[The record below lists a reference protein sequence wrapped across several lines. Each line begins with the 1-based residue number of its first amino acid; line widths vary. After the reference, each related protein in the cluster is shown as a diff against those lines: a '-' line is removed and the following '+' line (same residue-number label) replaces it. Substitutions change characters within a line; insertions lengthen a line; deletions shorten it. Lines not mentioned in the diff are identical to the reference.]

1 MSRLIFEAR
10 RRLAPPTTRKGTIT
24 IEAPPELPRVI
35 PPSLL
40 RRAMPVVIVMLIVG
54 MVVALFATGMRVISP
69 QTLFFPF
76 VLLLAATAL
85 YRGTGNKMRTEEV
98 DAERADYLRYLSVV
112 RDNIRTQAAEQR
124 AAAEWSHPDP
134 TALATVPGS
143 RRQWERDPHDPDFLV
158 LRAGRHQVPLATAL
172 RVNDTADEIDL
183 EPVSH
188 SALRS
193 LLDTQRTVR
202 DVPTGIDLTKVSRI
216 TVLGEPDEVRA
227 ALRAWIAQAVTWH
240 DPTVLGLALA
250 TRDLESPDWSW
261 LKWLPHV
268 DIPGELDGVG
278 PARFLSADE
287 LVALLGS
294 ALVDR
299 SAFNGEPP
307 DALRHL
313 VIVVDDPDY
322 DLNASALAMGRAGVT
337 VVHHSATP
345 PHREQYSDPER
356 PILRIARGALERWQT
371 GGWQPYID
379 DADRL
384 GADEAAHLARQLS
397 RWDSNPTHAGLRSAA
412 TRGATFTT
420 LLGIPDASQLDVPA
434 LWAPR
439 RRDDELRVPIGVTAT
454 GEPLVFDLKDEAE
467 GGMGPHGLMIGMTG
481 SGKSQTLMS
490 ILLSLLTTHSADRL
504 IVIYADF
511 KGEAGADSFRNFPQ
525 VVAVISNMAEK
536 KSLADR
542 FADTLRGEVA
552 RRETLLRDAGRR
564 VQGSAFNS
572 VTEYEAARESGAAG
586 HDLPPLPTLF
596 VVADEF
602 TLMLADHPEYA
613 ELFDYVARKGRSFRI
628 HILFASQTLD
638 VGKIKDIDK
647 NTSYRI
653 GLKVASPSVSR
664 QVIGVEDAYHIEAG
678 KEHKGVG
685 FLVPAPGA
693 TPIKFRSTYVDGIY
707 EPPQTAKA
715 IVVHSVPEPKLFTAG
730 MVEPDLGTVISAG
743 EDEETAGPPRKLI
756 ATIGEQLE
764 RYGPRAPQLW
774 LPPLDEPI
782 PLTAVLARAGVP
794 QRQWRWPLGEID
806 KPFEMRRDPLM
817 FDATSS
823 AGNMVIHGG
832 AKSGKSTALQTF
844 IMSAA
849 SLHSPRDVTFY
860 CLDYGGG
867 QLRAL
872 EDLAHVG
879 SVASGLEP
887 ERIRRTFGELEQ
899 LLLSRQ
905 QREAFR
911 EKHGSAADDGY
922 GEVFL
927 VIDNLY
933 AFGRDNTD
941 QFNTRNPLLARVTEL
956 VNVGLAYGIHVIITT
971 PSWLEVP
978 LAMRD
983 GLGLRLE
990 LKLHDARDSNVRVV
1004 GALRRPAEAV
1014 PHDQPGRGLTMAAE
1028 HFLFAAPELD
1038 QVAAISARHPGL
1050 SAPPVRLL
1058 PTNLAPD
1065 AVGALYRGPEQVVIG
1080 QREEDLAPVVLDF
1093 TENPLLMVFGDS
1105 KSGKTTL
1112 LRHIIRTIREHSTA
1126 DRVAFTVLDRR
1137 LHLVDEPLFP
1147 DNEYT
1152 ANIDRIMPAMLGL
1165 SNLIEA
1171 RRPPAGLPAA
1181 ELSRWTYSGHTHYL
1195 IIDDVDQI
1203 PDSPAM
1209 SGAYVGQRPWTPLIP
1224 QLAQAADLGL
1234 RVIVTARATGSGHA
1248 LMTSPLLRRFN
1259 DLQATTLMLSGNPQ
1273 DSGKIRG
1280 QRFNRLPAGRAIL
1293 LGDSDSPT
1301 YVQVVNPLVGE
1312 AAMFGETQQKG
1323 S

>member
-35 PPSLL
+35 PPSFL
-40 RRAMPVVIVMLIVG
+40 RRAMPYVIVILIVG
-54 MVVALFATGMRVISP
+54 MVVALVATGMRVISP

-85 YRGTGNKMRTEEV
+85 YRGNDNKTRTEEV

-124 AAAEWSHPDP
+124 ATAQWSHPDP
-134 TALATVPGS
+134 AMLATVPGS

-158 LRAGRHQVPLATAL
+158 LRAGRHQAPLATAL
-172 RVNDTADEIDL
+172 RVSDTADEVDL

-193 LLDTQRTVR
+193 LLDTQRIVR

-216 TVLGEPDEVRA
+216 TVLGEAAEARA
-227 ALRAWIAQAVTWH
+227 AMRAWIAQAVTWH
-240 DPTVLGLALA
+240 DPTVLGVALV
-250 TRDLESPDWSW
+250 TRDLERPDWSW
-261 LKWLPHV
+261 LKWLPHI

-278 PARFLSADE
+278 PARFLSTDADE
-287 LVALLGS
+287 LVALLGF
-294 ALVDR
+294 ALADR
-299 SAFNGEPP
+299 PAFTGAPA

-313 VIVVDDPDY
+313 LIVVDDPDY
-322 DLNASALAMGRAGVT
+322 DLNGSALAVGRAGVT
-337 VVHHSATP
+337 VVHRAATS
-345 PHREQYSDPER
+345 PHREQYSDPEK
-356 PILRIARGALERWQT
+356 PILRIAGGAIERWQT

-379 DADRL
+379 SADQL
-384 GADEAAHLARQLS
+384 GFDEAAHLARQLS

-420 LLGIPDASQLDVPA
+420 LLGIPNASQLDVPT

-439 RRDDELRVPIGVTAT
+439 RRDDELRVPIGVTGT
-454 GEPLVFDLKDEAE
+454 GEPLIFDLKDEAE

-490 ILLSLLTTHSADRL
+490 ILLSLLTTHSAERL

-552 RRETLLRDAGRR
+552 RRETLLREAGRR

-572 VTEYEAARESGAAG
+572 VLEYENAIAAG

-664 QVIGVEDAYHIEAG
+664 QIIGVEDAYHVEAG

-693 TPIKFRSTYVDGIY
+693 MPIKFRSTYVDGIY
-707 EPPQTAKA
+707 EPPQAAKA
-715 IVVHSVPEPKLFTAG
+715 LVVHSNPEPKLFTAG
-730 MVEPDLGTVISAG
+730 MVEPDHGTVISTG

-756 ATIGEQLE
+756 ATIGEQLA

-774 LPPLDEPI
+774 LPPLDDLI
-782 PLTAVLARAGVP
+782 PLTAVLARGGVP

-806 KPFEMRRDPLM
+806 KPFEMRRDPLV
-817 FDATSS
+817 FDAASS

-879 SVASGLEP
+879 SVASALEP

-911 EKHGSAADDGY
+911 DRQGCAHDDGY

-941 QFNTRNPLLARVTEL
+941 QFNTRNPLLAKATEL

-990 LKLHDARDSNVRVV
+990 LRLHDARDSNVRVV

-1038 QVAAISARHPGL
+1038 QVAAINARHPGVT
-1050 SAPPVRLL
+1050 APPVRLL
-1058 PTNLAPD
+1058 PANLAPD
-1065 AVGALYRGPEQVVIG
+1065 AVGALYRGPERVVIG

-1093 TENPLLMVFGDS
+1093 IENPLLMVFGDS

-1152 ANIDRIMPAMLGL
+1152 ANLDRVTPAMLGL
-1165 SNLIEA
+1165 SNIIES
-1171 RRPPAGLPAA
+1171 RRPPAGLSAA
-1181 ELSRWTYSGHTHYL
+1181 ELSGWTYRGHTHYL

-1203 PDSPAM
+1203 PDSPAV
-1209 SGAYVGQRPWTPLIP
+1209 SGPYIGQRPWTPLIA
-1224 QLAQAADLGL
+1224 QLAQAGDLGL
-1234 RVIVTARATGSGHA
+1234 RVIVTARATGSGHV

-1273 DSGKIRG
+1273 DSGKIWG
-1280 QRFNRLPAGRAIL
+1280 QRFGRLPAGRAIL
-1293 LGDSDSPT
+1293 LGDSDAPT
-1301 YVQVVNPLVGE
+1301 YVQLVNPLVGE